1 MRKWGQMSEINLE
14 NERKSILCEI
24 GDKICLKRKKRR
36 KKFKS
41 ISKTLN
47 ISANHLSLIED
58 GDTQKFP
65 KHVPVM
71 GFIRAY
77 AKFLEVDI
85 DNELD
90 RIEMLDSNAKN
101 SKDSMKGKANFPK
114 KFIYFLISFALIII
128 TLFFFDL

>member
-1 MRKWGQMSEINLE
+1 MGEINLE
-14 NERKSILCEI
+14 NERKKILCEI

-47 ISANHLSLIED
+47 ISIDHLSLIED

-90 RIEMLDSNAKN
+90 RIEILNSNAKN
-101 SKDSMKGKANFPK
+101 RKDSMSGNVNFPK
-114 KFIYFLISFALIII
+114 KFIYFLISFGLIITI
-128 TLFFFDL
+128 LFFFDL

>member
-1 MRKWGQMSEINLE
+1 MGEINLE
-14 NERKSILCEI
+14 NERKKILCEI

-47 ISANHLSLIED
+47 ISIDHLSLIED

-85 DNELD
+85 DDELD
-90 RIEMLDSNAKN
+90 RIEILNSNANN
-101 SKDSMKGKANFPK
+101 SRDSMRGKGNFPN

-128 TLFFFDL
+128 ILFFFDL